1 VQEQK
6 PAIKAGKLL
15 HRQSKWLICRNN
27 SLPEMKVTYKLEAF
41 EGPLDLLLHL
51 IDKNEL
57 DIYNIPVKDIT
68 DQYLEYV
75 QAMHELELEVTSEF
89 LVMAATLLSI
99 KSKMLLPKPPVI
111 EYDDSLYD
119 LDNEL
124 DPRAEL
130 VQKLIEYRKYK
141 SIADLLRDKEVERSL
156 VYTREPEDLS
166 PFLPVVQENPV
177 LGLDVTDLLI
187 AFQRTLRKMVSRN
200 TVSKIRRDEISV
212 KDRMKEIVHLL
223 GEKSGRLLF
232 SKLFD
237 YEMTREEIVVTFLA
251 LLELMKMKKVVCY
264 QHSLFEDIVIQAR
277 QEGLTVELPADE
289 ISY

>member
-1 VQEQK
+1 
-6 PAIKAGKLL
+6 
-15 HRQSKWLICRNN
+15 
-27 SLPEMKVTYKLEAF
+27 MKVTYKLEAF

-57 DIYNIPVKDIT
+57 DIYNIPVKEIT

-75 QAMHELELEVTSEF
+75 QAMHELELDVTSEF

-111 EYDDSLYD
+111 EYDDALFD
-119 LDNEL
+119 MEDDF

-166 PFLPVVQENPV
+166 TFLPVVQENPV
-177 LGLDVTDLLI
+177 LGLVAMDLLI

-200 TVSKIRRDEISV
+200 TISKIRRDEISV
-212 KDRMKEIVHLL
+212 KDRMKEVLQLL
-223 GEKSGRLLF
+223 KVRSGKFLF

-237 YEMTREEIVVTFLA
+237 YQMTREEVVVTFLA
-251 LLELMKMKKVVCY
+251 LLELMKMKKLVCY
-264 QHSLFEDIVIQAR
+264 QHSLFEDIVIQAKG
-277 QEGLTVELPADE
+277 EELNVELPADE

>member
-1 VQEQK
+1 
-6 PAIKAGKLL
+6 
-15 HRQSKWLICRNN
+15 
-27 SLPEMKVTYKLEAF
+27 
-41 EGPLDLLLHL
+41 
-51 IDKNEL
+51 
-57 DIYNIPVKDIT
+57 
-68 DQYLEYV
+68 
-75 QAMHELELEVTSEF
+75 
-89 LVMAATLLSI
+89 
-99 KSKMLLPKPPVI
+99 PKPPVI

-177 LGLDVTDLLI
+177 LGLGVTDLLI
-187 AFQRTLRKMVSRN
+187 SFQRTLRKMVSRN

-223 GEKSGRLLF
+223 GEKS
-232 SKLFD
+232 
-237 YEMTREEIVVTFLA
+237 
-251 LLELMKMKKVVCY
+251 
-264 QHSLFEDIVIQAR
+264 
-277 QEGLTVELPADE
+277 
-289 ISY
+289 

>member
-1 VQEQK
+1 
-6 PAIKAGKLL
+6 L
-15 HRQSKWLICRNN
+15 
-27 SLPEMKVTYKLEAF
+27 KVTYKLEAF

-57 DIYNIPVKDIT
+57 DIYNIPIKEIT
-68 DQYLEYV
+68 DQYLEVV

-99 KSKMLLPKPPVI
+99 KSKMLLPKPPII
-111 EYDDSLYD
+111 EFDDSLYD
-119 LDNEL
+119 LDDEL

-156 VYTREPEDLS
+156 VFTREPEDLT
-166 PFLPVVQENPV
+166 PFLPVVQDNPV
-177 LGLDVTDLLI
+177 KGLDVGDLLI

-200 TVSKIRRDEISV
+200 TISKIRRDEISV
-212 KDRMKEIVHLL
+212 KDRMKEVIQLL
-223 GEKSGRLLF
+223 QNKGGKLLF

-237 YEMTREEIVVTFLA
+237 YEMTRDEVVVTFLA
-251 LLELMKMKKVVCY
+251 LLELMKMKKVMCF

-277 QEGLTVELPADE
+277 EERVIIELPTDE